1 MKTCKICF
9 NQFEPVRALMV
20 TCSYSCALAYSRGKI
35 AKVVK
40 AENKVKKERMKTKS
54 QHLKELQTIFNKYIR
69 LRDLLLPCVSC
80 GDTINSTAHA
90 SHFFSVG
97 SHPALRFNEDNVH
110 SSCEQ
115 CNTYLHGNL
124 IEYSLRLPER
134 IGQDNY
140 DNLIASRG
148 ERLQLSIPE
157 IEELKTV
164 YKQKI
169 KDLI

>member
-1 MKTCKICF
+1 
-9 NQFEPVRALMV
+9 
-20 TCSYSCALAYSRGKI
+20 
-35 AKVVK
+35 
-40 AENKVKKERMKTKS
+40 
-54 QHLKELQTIFNKYIR
+54 
-69 LRDLLLPCVSC
+69 
-80 GDTINSTAHA
+80 
-90 SHFFSVG
+90 
-97 SHPALRFNEDNVH
+97 
-110 SSCEQ
+110 
-115 CNTYLHGNL
+115 
-124 IEYSLRLPER
+124 LPER